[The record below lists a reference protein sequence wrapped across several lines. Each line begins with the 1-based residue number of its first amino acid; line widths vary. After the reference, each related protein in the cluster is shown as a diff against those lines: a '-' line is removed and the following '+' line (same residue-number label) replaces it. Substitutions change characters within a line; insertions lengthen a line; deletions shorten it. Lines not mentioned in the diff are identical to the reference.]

1 MNKHIRVYDK
11 LVTLV
16 TVRRG
21 DWFIKVSVYNGQIL
35 LIATQIDLNEVKV
48 KAFRNPN
55 AVYDYIEQLV
65 KEEK

>member
-1 MNKHIRVYDK
+1 MDKRIKVYDK

-35 LIATQIDLNEVKV
+35 LVATRIDLEEVKV
-48 KAFRNPN
+48 KAFWKPTE
-55 AVYDYIEQLV
+55 VYDYIEQLV
-65 KEEK
+65 KEEI